1 VGNARAVERLIRV
14 SVGVAMASRGRRR
27 RSGSATNS
35 TPCRPMCA
43 VSGARG
49 VAMSGVE
56 WRSSP
61 GIQFEIEV
69 VVLLT
74 CSMGLAW

>member
-1 VGNARAVERLIRV
+1 VGNARAVERLLRV

-49 VAMSGVE
+49 VE